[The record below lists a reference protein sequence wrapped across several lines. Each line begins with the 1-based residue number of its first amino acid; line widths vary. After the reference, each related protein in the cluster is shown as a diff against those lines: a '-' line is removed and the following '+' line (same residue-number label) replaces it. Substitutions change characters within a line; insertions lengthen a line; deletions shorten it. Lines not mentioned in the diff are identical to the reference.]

1 MLYGALDLGTNSTR
15 LLIAEVENGRTL
27 TRKRLTRITRLGK
40 GVDKHRFISEP
51 AMKRTARA
59 LSRYKELM
67 TEYGVGRYRAV
78 ATSAVRDAANRDWFI
93 QKIYESSGVKVDI
106 ISGQEEA
113 QLSFLGATSE
123 MGERL
128 EDGILVVDVGGGSTE
143 FILGDEGGIRLSA
156 SKDVG
161 CVRMSERFLKSDPPT
176 GEEIARMMEHIT
188 GTLKDVV
195 QRAKAIGFNLMMGTA
210 GTITNLSA
218 INMGLPKY
226 DPDKIHL
233 SRLSREEIRK
243 IFYRLVSLPI
253 AQRKKVVGLEKKR
266 ADVMV
271 GGTEVVL
278 AIMEMLGM
286 DELVVSE
293 KDILDGIALEL
304 SRGSSLPGPSRF
316 QIARVD

>member
-1 MLYGALDLGTNSTR
+1 LRYGALDLGTNSIR
-15 LLIAEVENGRTL
+15 LLIAEVKNGRTL

-40 GVDKHRFISEP
+40 GVDEHKSISEP

-59 LSRYKELM
+59 LSSYKESM
-67 TEYGVGRYRAV
+67 VEYGVECYRAV
-78 ATSAVRDAANRDWFI
+78 ATSAVRDAANRDWFV
-93 QKIYESSGVKVDI
+93 QKIYESTGVRVDV

-113 QLSFLGATSE
+113 HLSFLGATSE

-128 EDGILVVDVGGGSTE
+128 KEGILVVDVGGGSTE
-143 FILGDEGGIRLSA
+143 LILGDEGGIRLSA

-176 GEEIARMMEHIT
+176 EEEIARMMEHIT
-188 GTLKDVV
+188 ITLQDVA

-218 INMGLPKY
+218 VNMGLRKY
-226 DPDKIHL
+226 DPEEIHL
-233 SRLSREEIRK
+233 SRLTREEIQK
-243 IFYRLVSLPI
+243 IFYHLGSLNV

-271 GGTEVVL
+271 GGTGVVL
-278 AIMEMLGM
+278 AIMEMLEM

-293 KDILDGIALEL
+293 KDILDGIVLEL
-304 SRGSSLPGPSRF
+304 SRKRQSTLE
-316 QIARVD
+316 

>member
-1 MLYGALDLGTNSTR
+1 LLYGALDLGTNSTR

-40 GVDKHRFISEP
+40 GVDEHKFISEP

-59 LSRYKELM
+59 LSSYKESM
-67 TEYGVGRYRAV
+67 VEYGVECYRAV
-78 ATSAVRDAANRDWFI
+78 ATSAVRDAANRDWFV
-93 QKIYESSGVKVDI
+93 QKIYESSGVRVDV

-113 QLSFLGATSE
+113 HLSFLGATSE

-128 EDGILVVDVGGGSTE
+128 KEGILVVDVGGGSTE
-143 FILGDEGGIRLSA
+143 LILGDEGGIRLSA

-176 GEEIARMMEHIT
+176 EEEIARMMEHIT
-188 GTLKDVV
+188 ITLQDVA

-218 INMGLPKY
+218 VNMGLPRY

-233 SRLSREEIRK
+233 SRLTQEEIRK
-243 IFYRLVSLPI
+243 IFYHLASLAV
-253 AQRKKVVGLEKKR
+253 AQRKKVVGLESKR

-271 GGTEVVL
+271 GGTGVVL

-293 KDILDGIALEL
+293 KDILDGIVLEL
-304 SRGSSLPGPSRF
+304 SREGSPTKPGSC
-316 QIARVD
+316 V

>member
-1 MLYGALDLGTNSTR
+1 MA
-15 LLIAEVENGRTL
+15 
-27 TRKRLTRITRLGK
+27 
-40 GVDKHRFISEP
+40 
-51 AMKRTARA
+51 
-59 LSRYKELM
+59 
-67 TEYGVGRYRAV
+67 
-78 ATSAVRDAANRDWFI
+78 
-93 QKIYESSGVKVDI
+93 
-106 ISGQEEA
+106 
-113 QLSFLGATSE
+113 
-123 MGERL
+123 
-128 EDGILVVDVGGGSTE
+128 
-143 FILGDEGGIRLSA
+143 
-156 SKDVG
+156 
-161 CVRMSERFLKSDPPT
+161 
-176 GEEIARMMEHIT
+176 
-188 GTLKDVV
+188 
-195 QRAKAIGFNLMMGTA
+195 QRARAIGFNLMMGTA

-218 INMGLPKY
+218 INMGLRKY

-233 SRLSREEIRK
+233 SRLTREEIRK